1 VARDGLFESV
11 QFVPRPPAEVF
22 SFFSDLA
29 NLERITAPWTRFRNV
44 PPVPR
49 ELRAGIVIRHR
60 LRVAGLPFRWDSRI
74 DAWEPPRR
82 FVDVQTRGPFARL
95 RHEHTFVPAPGGTII
110 WDRIEY
116 AAPFGPLGT
125 LVRALHVDRNLRRAF
140 DYRRNAIAAI
150 LGAGGTG
157 TPAR

>member
-11 QFVPRPPAEVF
+11 QFVPRPAAEVF
-22 SFFSDLA
+22 AFFSDVA

-44 PPVPR
+44 PPLPA
-49 ELRAGIVIRHR
+49 EIRAGLVIHHR

-82 FVDVQTRGPFARL
+82 FVDVQVRGPFARL
-95 RHEHTFVPAPGGTII
+95 RHEHAFWPAPGGTLIV
-110 WDRIEY
+110 DRIEY

-125 LVRALHVDRNLRRAF
+125 LARALYVDRNLRRIF
-140 DYRRNAIAAI
+140 DYRRSALAAL
-150 LGAGGTG
+150 LGPRG
-157 TPAR
+157 